1 MKTNNIS
8 SPSPGWFLIEGTI
21 PTSVM
26 TESGHYVTGSSI
38 LLPVGV
44 NQITPADLVAIAITA
59 AGDCPAKPALVK
71 ALEALTGT
79 GEPAGKIG
87 RKRSPKEEAGQ
98 PSEEQVVYPMPPVE
112 RFLGILRD
120 DTTEGG
126 AE

>member
-8 SPSPGWFLIEGTI
+8 SPAPGWFLVEGTV

-71 ALEALTGT
+71 ALEALTVT
-79 GEPAGKIG
+79 SEPVK

-98 PSEEQVVYPMPPVE
+98 PSEEQVSAPALVSELPLSETP
-112 RFLGILRD
+112 
-120 DTTEGG
+120 TTEGG

>member
-8 SPSPGWFLIEGTI
+8 SPAPGWFLVEGTL

-79 GEPAGKIG
+79 GEPVK

-98 PSEEQVVYPMPPVE
+98 PSEEQVSAPAPVSE
-112 RFLGILRD
+112 LPLSETQ
-120 DTTEGG
+120 TTEGG